1 MLRSGSSAGL
11 IALPSTL
18 EVCTGSQRNPENR
31 RGKYLESVPSRGPP
45 IRLPLSEDPS
55 SCRGVQTVA
64 ARSPRH
70 RAQRRTGGA
79 VNPPL
84 TDWEDH
90 RSRPCPDTVLQ
101 REAVTVSLT
110 PVTASCCPDMRWAAR
125 AALQQVI
132 FSMGR
137 ATHSRMP
144 SGVALRSLGP
154 ISDYGTLF
162 ARNLRAVSSSS
173 ALSCCSSSGLTAA
186 VCVFGCTMVG
196 LSLSASLGYPSVG
209 PAPRL

>member
-1 MLRSGSSAGL
+1 MITAR
-11 IALPSTL
+11 
-18 EVCTGSQRNPENR
+18 QRYQLLLADGTR
-31 RGKYLESVPSRGPP
+31 DATW
-45 IRLPLSEDPS
+45 I
-55 SCRGVQTVA
+55 TA
-64 ARSPRH
+64 AIEH
-70 RAQRRTGGA
+70 LMAA
-79 VNPPL
+79 
-84 TDWEDH
+84 D
-90 RSRPCPDTVLQ
+90 
-101 REAVTVSLT
+101 
-110 PVTASCCPDMRWAAR
+110 PDMS
-125 AALQQVI
+125 LDEVEQVI